1 MDLVV
6 GEYPLH
12 AIINQVLVDRRQCLE
27 ENGVL
32 LDLWVIR
39 GGRQSLLKHLESA
52 NITTI
57 TSDKLMESWEEIDR
71 KAAEKVKSL
80 LNDGT
85 NINAMN
91 EVGITPLR
99 LALDSGNTEMAAV
112 LLEHGADMTAGKQYG
127 SSMLHVAVRN
137 GNEEMVQLLLD
148 RGADLSATDGNGSST
163 LHIAVRSENVEMV
176 QLLLAENADIT
187 AKEEDGSTVLHIAVS
202 SGNSKMIK
210 LLLDHGAALE
220 ARDENNKTALHIA
233 ACYRNSTMVK
243 LLLGR
248 GADVAA
254 EDTTGRT
261 ALHFAACFSNTTMIS
276 MLLSRG
282 AKVDA
287 LDTDGNNPLGNM
299 ISAQHHELD
308 NESIAVAHLLCS
320 RGSKPMLSA
329 SAQSSLRDH
338 QLGLLECA
346 RYWHECFEKG
356 KSLVNVSST
365 FINAGATAVRTYFDE
380 LENTSDGDI
389 VKRCKLCVI
398 GPSTWGKTSFVKSV
412 TEGARFVVMDQD
424 DRTVGIDRFS
434 FTFKAE
440 EERYDITFWD
450 HAGQDIYQ
458 VSNPLFFSEK
468 TVYLLCV
475 DLGVYAEK
483 LVEMVA
489 LPTVNGEEFMSRFFE
504 VNVLHWLRL
513 VLLRQPDAR
522 FKLIGTKSDLVSEES
537 RGRISRDVNTRLI
550 SFLNNPAR
558 QVAWDDCALKALRK
572 DFDQYLM
579 PSSAATTDSALEAQ
593 EMIKLM
599 IVGEPSISFPMP
611 KLYTQVLENIIKLQ
625 RLAMTNVERED
636 RLENLILPVD
646 EACTRLMGAVPGL
659 LSGVCRDALTAL
671 HNLGDILW
679 YKDGN
684 NENDDRIVLDPTI
697 VLDIIREVVN
707 HEHEGRVGGNYDA
720 LRRDGTLH
728 HSLLMT
734 FPLWKKLQ
742 SCDERMVHGFKHL
755 LLRFNLAYPANNETI
770 LDEAD
775 MIVPSY
781 WLRES
786 ALRKPL
792 ARQESV
798 LVQHYIHTGHIAKW
812 KYTLPVSVSEAIFVK
827 FAVRSYRADATRQI
841 SGNRFECF
849 ADGEFAAAI
858 YLIPHEDQLY
868 DEILIEVTARTK
880 DIAWAE
886 MRFFVV
892 AMEQILH
899 EYPGLKSSKGNTEM
913 QRHVDP
919 DGDDHWHSLNFEIGN
934 GVTEKQLR
942 RMYPWLPPDF
952 RWFIE
957 KAWTIPGRLNE
968 LEVSRKLTV
977 LKRLIIDREKRQFP
991 AVWTLSY
998 PENSETIEIRIHSDI
1013 SGKCFHEPLQI
1024 KAPNTFE
1031 RFVADN
1037 SAFIQVGI
1045 SALSIATAAIPFA
1058 VVSTAVGVTLSASS
1072 EWVNS
1077 TCTAQSILEKANLI
1091 PGTVVSSSN
1100 SSMSSSARMA
1110 FLLELLEQL
1119 GYSELSIP
1127 DAANLQCTTT
1137 EDGSYVWLH
1146 PSETSALQSYL
1157 TPCASISLQ
1166 FIHADDLHKNGFKGS
1181 RKQVYCDWE
1190 VVHRKD
1196 TQAIDQGKT
1205 IAALCSTTEGRVEWF
1220 SNPEVHAVQKVDT
1233 LGTLK
1238 DCTLKIRLRQ
1248 ARQFTGYFRTDKDLG
1263 CGEGEFTQLQT
1274 DDFSSRS
1281 ISLRIPVSLPGQTQH
1296 SPSPSVTCEVS
1307 IKFPTINDANVE
1319 DSDAW
1324 LYPSEMPALQSY
1336 LTPCASISRQF
1347 ISADDL
1353 HKDTFKGSRKQD
1365 RDTALHVAITS
1376 RDTTMLK
1383 GLLDEEGVLNARDKN
1398 GWTPLHVAA
1407 RYGYVETVELLLS
1420 RGASVSALSKDN
1432 STPLHFAAC
1441 CNSLEV
1447 VALLLKGG
1455 ADVNAVDKAGNNPLS
1470 RMIFDPVKNLDD
1482 ERRAV
1487 ARLLCSQGSEPKLPT
1502 SDLSS
1507 LDHQSGLLQS
1517 TPYWNKKG

>member
-12 AIINQVLVDRRQCLE
+12 AIINQVLVDRRQCLKKQ
-27 ENGVL
+27 GVT
-32 LDLWVIR
+32 LDLWIIR
-39 GGRQSLLKHLESA
+39 GGRQSLLKYLES
-52 NITTI
+52 N
-57 TSDKLMESWEEIDR
+57 DKSKDPWEEIDR

-80 LNDGT
+80 LNGGA

-112 LLEHGADMTAGKQYG
+112 LLEHGADMTAGRQDG
-127 SSMLHVAVRN
+127 SSMLHVAVKS
-137 GNEEMVQLLLD
+137 GNKEMVQLLLKY
-148 RGADLSATDGNGSST
+148 GADLSATDGNGSSP
-163 LHIAVRSENVEMV
+163 LHIAVRSGNLEMV
-176 QLLLAENADIT
+176 KLLLVENADIT
-187 AKEEDGSTVLHIAVS
+187 AKEEDGGTVLHVAVS
-202 SGNSKMIK
+202 SGNSKMLE

-243 LLLGR
+243 FLLGR

-254 EDTTGRT
+254 EDKTGRT
-261 ALHFAACFSNTTMIS
+261 ALHFAVCFSNTTMIS
-276 MLLSRG
+276 MLLSRD
-282 AKVDA
+282 AKIDA
-287 LDTDGNNPLGNM
+287 LDKAGNNPLGNM
-299 ISAQHHELD
+299 ISTQQHELD
-308 NESIAVAHLLCS
+308 NESIAVAQLLCS

-329 SAQSSLRDH
+329 PAQSFLRDH

-346 RYWHECFEKG
+346 RYWHECFKKG
-356 KSLVNVSST
+356 KSLVNVSSN
-365 FINAGATAVRTYFDE
+365 FIKGGETAVRTYLDE

-412 TEGARFVVMDQD
+412 TEGARFVVDQD

-440 EERYDITFWD
+440 EERYNVTFWD

-468 TVYLLCV
+468 TVYFLCV
-475 DLGVYAEK
+475 DLGVYAK
-483 LVEMVA
+483 QLVEVRTLSAVRRQQCM
-489 LPTVNGEEFMSRFFE
+489 NRFFE
-504 VNVLHWLRL
+504 ENVLHWLRL

-537 RGRISRDVNTRLI
+537 RRGVAIDVNTRLI
-550 SFLNNPAR
+550 TFLCGLAR
-558 QVAWDDCALKALRK
+558 QVAWDDDAVKTLEQ

-579 PSSAATTDSALEAQ
+579 PTSAATTDSALEAQ
-593 EMIKLM
+593 EMIKRM

-611 KLYTQVLENIIKLQ
+611 KLYTQVLESIVKLQ
-625 RLAMTNVERED
+625 RLAITNVERED
-636 RLENLILPVD
+636 QLENLMLPID
-646 EACTRLMGAVPGL
+646 EACTLLMEAVPDLTGR
-659 LSGVCRDALTAL
+659 VCRDILTAL

-679 YKDGN
+679 YKNGN
-684 NENDDRIVLDPTI
+684 NESDDRIFLDPTI

-707 HEHEGRVGGNYDA
+707 HEHEGRVGGSYDA

-734 FPLWKKLQ
+734 FPLWRRLQ
-742 SCDERMVHGFKHL
+742 AFDERMVHGFKHL
-755 LLRFNLAYPANNETI
+755 LLCFNLAYPANKETI

-775 MIVPSY
+775 LIVPSY

-786 ALRKPL
+786 ALRRPL

-798 LVQHYIHTGHIAKW
+798 LARHYIHTGHIAKW

-827 FAVRSYRADATRQI
+827 FAARSYRADATRQI
-841 SGNRFECF
+841 GGNRFECF

-868 DEILIEVTARTK
+868 DEILIEVAARTK

-892 AMEQILH
+892 AMEQVLH
-899 EYPGLKSSKGNTEM
+899 EYPGLTSSKGNTEM
-913 QRHVDP
+913 KRHVDP
-919 DGDDHWHSLNFEIGN
+919 DGGWHHLNFEIGN
-934 GVTEKQLR
+934 GETEEQLR
-942 RMYPWLPPDF
+942 TNHTWLPPDF

-968 LEVSRKLTV
+968 LEVSRELAV
-977 LKRLIIDREKRQFP
+977 LKRLITDREKRRFP

-998 PENSETIEIRIHSDI
+998 SENAKTIELRIHSDI
-1013 SGKCFHEPLQI
+1013 SGKCFHKPMLI
-1024 KAPNTFE
+1024 NVPNTFE

-1037 SAFIQVGI
+1037 STFIQVGI

-1058 VVSTAVGVTLSASS
+1058 VVSTAVGWTLSASS

-1091 PGTVVSSSN
+1091 PGTVVSSSNSSMSSSN

-1137 EDGSYVWLH
+1137 KDGSYVWLH
-1146 PSETSALQSYL
+1146 PSEMLALQGYL

-1166 FIHADDLHKNGFKGS
+1166 FINADELHKNGFKGS
-1181 RKQVYCDWE
+1181 RKKVYCDWE
-1190 VVHRKD
+1190 VVHGND

-1205 IAALCSTTEGRVEWF
+1205 SAALCSTTVGRVEWS
-1220 SNPEVHAVQKVDT
+1220 SNPEVHVLQKVDT
-1233 LGTLK
+1233 LVTLK
-1238 DCTLKIRLRQ
+1238 DCTLKFRLSQ
-1248 ARQFTGYFRTDKDLG
+1248 ARQFTGYFRTDKALG

-1274 DDFSSRS
+1274 DDFSSRT
-1281 ISLRIPVSLPGQTQH
+1281 ISLRIPVSLHGQTQQP
-1296 SPSPSVTCEVS
+1296 PSPSVTCEVS
-1307 IKFPTINDANVE
+1307 IKFPTINPRATVSLQFTNANDLHKNGFNGSQKQVYCDWEVVHKKDTRAMESGQTSGVLCSTSDGVEWPPKEVHVLQKVATLVTLKDCTLKVRLSQARQFTGCIRADKALGCGEGEFTQLQTDDFSSRTISLKIPISLHGQTQQSPSPSVTCEVSIQFPTINDANV
-1319 DSDAW
+1319 
-1324 LYPSEMPALQSY
+1324 
-1336 LTPCASISRQF
+1336 
-1347 ISADDL
+1347 
-1353 HKDTFKGSRKQD
+1353 
-1365 RDTALHVAITS
+1365 
-1376 RDTTMLK
+1376 
-1383 GLLDEEGVLNARDKN
+1383 
-1398 GWTPLHVAA
+1398 
-1407 RYGYVETVELLLS
+1407 
-1420 RGASVSALSKDN
+1420 DN
-1432 STPLHFAAC
+1432 
-1441 CNSLEV
+1441 
-1447 VALLLKGG
+1447 
-1455 ADVNAVDKAGNNPLS
+1455 
-1470 RMIFDPVKNLDD
+1470 
-1482 ERRAV
+1482 
-1487 ARLLCSQGSEPKLPT
+1487 
-1502 SDLSS
+1502 
-1507 LDHQSGLLQS
+1507 
-1517 TPYWNKKG
+1517 

>member
-80 LNDGT
+80 LNGGA

-112 LLEHGADMTAGKQYG
+112 LLEHGAEMTAGKQYG

-148 RGADLSATDGNGSST
+148 RGADLSYGRGEPLKNYSNGSST
-163 LHIAVRSENVEMV
+163 LHIAVRSENVEMA

-412 TEGARFVVMDQD
+412 TDGARFVVNQD

-468 TVYLLCV
+468 TVYLLCI

-483 LVEMVA
+483 LVEMET
-489 LPTVNGEEFMSRFFE
+489 LSTVSGEEFMSRFFE

-558 QVAWDDCALKALRK
+558 QVVLDDCALKALRK
-572 DFDQYLM
+572 DFDRFLT
-579 PSSAATTDSALEAQ
+579 PTSAATTDSALEAQ
-593 EMIKLM
+593 QMIKLM

-611 KLYTQVLENIIKLQ
+611 KLYTQVLENIVKLQ

-636 RLENLILPVD
+636 QLENLMLPVH
-646 EACTRLMGAVPGL
+646 EACTLLMGAVPGL
-659 LSGVCRDALTAL
+659 LSGVCRAILTAL

-755 LLRFNLAYPANNETI
+755 LLRFNLAYPANKETI

-919 DGDDHWHSLNFEIGN
+919 DGGWHHLNFEIGN
-934 GVTEKQLR
+934 GETEKQLR

-1024 KAPNTFE
+1024 NVPNAFE

-1091 PGTVVSSSN
+1091 PGTAVSSSN
-1100 SSMSSSARMA
+1100 PSMSSSARMA
-1110 FLLELLEQL
+1110 FLLELLGQL

-1137 EDGSYVWLH
+1137 DDGSYVWLH
-1146 PSETSALQSYL
+1146 
-1157 TPCASISLQ
+1157 
-1166 FIHADDLHKNGFKGS
+1166 
-1181 RKQVYCDWE
+1181 
-1190 VVHRKD
+1190 
-1196 TQAIDQGKT
+1196 
-1205 IAALCSTTEGRVEWF
+1205 
-1220 SNPEVHAVQKVDT
+1220 
-1233 LGTLK
+1233 
-1238 DCTLKIRLRQ
+1238 
-1248 ARQFTGYFRTDKDLG
+1248 
-1263 CGEGEFTQLQT
+1263 
-1274 DDFSSRS
+1274 
-1281 ISLRIPVSLPGQTQH
+1281 
-1296 SPSPSVTCEVS
+1296 
-1307 IKFPTINDANVE
+1307 
-1319 DSDAW
+1319 
-1324 LYPSEMPALQSY
+1324 PSEMPALQSY

-1376 RDTTMLK
+1376 RDTMMLK

-1407 RYGYVETVELLLS
+1407 RYGDVETVELLLS

-1432 STPLHFAAC
+1432 STPLHLAAC

-1470 RMIFDPVKNLDD
+1470 HMIYNPVKNLDD

>member
-27 ENGVL
+27 KKGVL
-32 LDLWVIR
+32 LDLWIIR

-112 LLEHGADMTAGKQYG
+112 LLEHGADMTAGKQDG
-127 SSMLHVAVRN
+127 SSMLHVAVRS
-137 GNEEMVQLLLD
+137 GNKEMVQLLLD

-163 LHIAVRSENVEMV
+163 LHIAVKSGNVEMV
-176 QLLLAENADIT
+176 QLLLEKDADIT
-187 AKEEDGSTVLHIAVS
+187 AKEEDGSTVLHVAVS
-202 SGNSKMIK
+202 SRNSKMLK
-210 LLLDHGAALE
+210 LLLDHGAALG

-243 LLLGR
+243 FLLGR

-254 EDTTGRT
+254 KDKTGRT
-261 ALHFAACFSNTTMIS
+261 ALHFAVCFSNTTMIS

-287 LDTDGNNPLGNM
+287 LDKAGNNPLGNM
-299 ISAQHHELD
+299 ISAQQHELD

-329 SAQSSLRDH
+329 SVQSSLRDH

-346 RYWHECFEKG
+346 RYWHECFEKS

-365 FINAGATAVRTYFDE
+365 FIKAGATAVRTYFDE

-412 TEGARFVVMDQD
+412 TEGARFVVNQD

-475 DLGVYAEK
+475 DFGVYAEK

-489 LPTVNGEEFMSRFFE
+489 LPMVNGEEFMSRFFE

-558 QVAWDDCALKALRK
+558 QVVLDDCALKALRK
-572 DFDQYLM
+572 DFDRFLT
-579 PSSAATTDSALEAQ
+579 PTSAATTDSALEAQ
-593 EMIKLM
+593 QMIKLM

-611 KLYTQVLENIIKLQ
+611 KLYTQVLENIVKLQ
-625 RLAMTNVERED
+625 RLVMTYVERED
-636 RLENLILPVD
+636 QLENLMLPVTV
-646 EACTRLMGAVPGL
+646 ACTRLMEAVPGL
-659 LSGVCRDALTAL
+659 TGRVCRDILTAL

-684 NENDDRIVLDPTI
+684 NENDDRIFLDPTI

-742 SCDERMVHGFKHL
+742 SCDERMVPGFKHL
-755 LLRFNLAYPANNETI
+755 LLRFNLAYPANKGTI
-770 LDEAD
+770 LEIAD
-775 MIVPSY
+775 MIVPSFC
-781 WLRES
+781 LRES
-786 ALRKPL
+786 ALRRPLSRQGSVL
-792 ARQESV
+792 AR
-798 LVQHYIHTGHIAKW
+798 HYIHTGHIAKW
-812 KYTLPVSVSEAIFVK
+812 KYTLPVSVSKAIFMK
-827 FAVRSYRADATRQI
+827 FAVRSYRPDATRQI

-858 YLIPHEDQLY
+858 YLTAREEQLY
-868 DEILIEVTARTK
+868 DEILIEVAATTK
-880 DIAWAE
+880 DIAWTE

-892 AMEQILH
+892 AMEQVLH
-899 EYPGLKSSKGNTEM
+899 EYPGLTSSEDNTEM

-919 DGDDHWHSLNFEIGN
+919 DGDEYWHSLNFEIGN
-934 GVTEKQLR
+934 GVTEEQLR
-942 RMYPWLPPDF
+942 RMHTWLPPDF

-977 LKRLIIDREKRQFP
+977 LKKLIIDREKRRFP

-1013 SGKCFHEPLQI
+1013 SGKCFHKPLQI
-1024 KAPNTFE
+1024 NTFE

-1037 SAFIQVGI
+1037 SAFIQAGI

-1058 VVSTAVGVTLSASS
+1058 VASTAVGVTLSASS

-1091 PGTVVSSSN
+1091 PGTAVSSSN
-1100 SSMSSSARMA
+1100 PSMSSSARMA
-1110 FLLELLEQL
+1110 FLLKLLEQL

-1157 TPCASISLQ
+1157 TP
-1166 FIHADDLHKNGFKGS
+1166 
-1181 RKQVYCDWE
+1181 Y
-1190 VVHRKD
+1190 
-1196 TQAIDQGKT
+1196 QGKT
-1205 IAALCSTTEGRVEWF
+1205 SAALCSTTEGRVEWF
-1220 SNPEVHAVQKVDT
+1220 SNPEVHVLKKVDT
-1233 LGTLK
+1233 LVTLK

-1274 DDFSSRS
+1274 DDFSSRT
-1281 ISLRIPVSLPGQTQH
+1281 ISLRIPVSLHGQTQH

-1307 IKFPTINDANVE
+1307 IKLPTINDANVE

>member
-1 MDLVV
+1 
-6 GEYPLH
+6 
-12 AIINQVLVDRRQCLE
+12 
-27 ENGVL
+27 
-32 LDLWVIR
+32 
-39 GGRQSLLKHLESA
+39 
-52 NITTI
+52 
-57 TSDKLMESWEEIDR
+57 
-71 KAAEKVKSL
+71 
-80 LNDGT
+80 
-85 NINAMN
+85 
-91 EVGITPLR
+91 
-99 LALDSGNTEMAAV
+99 
-112 LLEHGADMTAGKQYG
+112 
-127 SSMLHVAVRN
+127 ML
-137 GNEEMVQLLLD
+137 
-148 RGADLSATDGNGSST
+148 
-163 LHIAVRSENVEMV
+163 
-176 QLLLAENADIT
+176 
-187 AKEEDGSTVLHIAVS
+187 
-202 SGNSKMIK
+202 K

-243 LLLGR
+243 FLLGR

-254 EDTTGRT
+254 EDKTGRT
-261 ALHFAACFSNTTMIS
+261 ALNFAVCFSNTTMIS

-282 AKVDA
+282 AKIDA
-287 LDTDGNNPLGNM
+287 LDKAGNNLLGNM
-299 ISAQHHELD
+299 ISAQQHELD

-346 RYWHECFEKG
+346 RYWHECFK
-356 KSLVNVSST
+356 K
-365 FINAGATAVRTYFDE
+365 A
-380 LENTSDGDI
+380 
-389 VKRCKLCVI
+389 LCHW
-398 GPSTWGKTSFVKSV
+398 SKKTSFVKSV
-412 TEGARFVVMDQD
+412 TEGARFVVNQD

-468 TVYLLCV
+468 TVYYLCI
-475 DLGVYAEK
+475 DLGLYAEK
-483 LVEMVA
+483 LVEMET
-489 LPTVNGEEFMSRFFE
+489 LSTVSGEQFMNRFFE
-504 VNVLHWLRL
+504 ENVLHWLRL
-513 VLLRQPDAR
+513 VLLHQPDAR
-522 FKLIGTKSDLVSEES
+522 FKLIGTKSDLVSEEN
-537 RGRISRDVNTRLI
+537 RGRISRDVNIRLI
-550 SFLNNPAR
+550 SFLRSPAR
-558 QVAWDDCALKALRK
+558 QIALEGGALKALEQE
-572 DFDQYLM
+572 FDQFLT
-579 PSSAATTDSALEAQ
+579 PTSAATTDSALEAQ

-599 IVGEPSISFPMP
+599 IVGDPSISFPMP
-611 KLYTQVLENIIKLQ
+611 KLYTQVLETIVRLQ
-625 RLAMTNVERED
+625 RLAMTYVERED
-636 RLENLILPVD
+636 QLENLMLPVTV
-646 EACTRLMGAVPGL
+646 ACTRLMEAVPGL
-659 LSGVCRDALTAL
+659 TGRVCRGILTAL

-679 YKDGN
+679 YKNGN
-684 NENDDRIVLDPTI
+684 NASDDRIFLDPTI

-707 HEHEGRVGGNYDA
+707 HEHEGRVGESYEA

-742 SCDERMVHGFKHL
+742 SCDKRMVHGFKYL
-755 LLRFNLAYPANNETI
+755 LLRFNLAYPANKETI
-770 LDEAD
+770 LDNAD

-781 WLRES
+781 WLREP
-786 ALRKPL
+786 ALRRPL

-798 LVQHYIHTGHIAKW
+798 LVRHYIHTGHIAKW

-858 YLIPHEDQLY
+858 YLTAREEQLY
-868 DEILIEVTARTK
+868 DEILIEVAARAK

-892 AMEQILH
+892 AMEQVLH
-899 EYPGLKSSKGNTEM
+899 EYPGLKSSEGNTEM
-913 QRHVDP
+913 QRHVT
-919 DGDDHWHSLNFEIGN
+919 GYSDDDEHWHSLNFEIGN
-934 GVTEKQLR
+934 GMTEEQLR
-942 RMYPWLPPDF
+942 TNHTWLPPDF

-968 LEVSRKLTV
+968 LEVSRELTV
-977 LKRLIIDREKRQFP
+977 LKKRIIDREKRRFP
-991 AVWTLSY
+991 AVWTLSF

-1013 SGKCFHEPLQI
+1013 SGKCFHEPMLI
-1024 KAPNTFE
+1024 NVPNTFE

-1037 SAFIQVGI
+1037 STFIQVGI

-1058 VVSTAVGVTLSASS
+1058 VASTAVGVTLSASS

-1137 EDGSYVWLH
+1137 EGGSYVWLH

-1166 FIHADDLHKNGFKGS
+1166 FINADDLHKNGFKGS
-1181 RKQVYCDWE
+1181 RKKVYCDWE
-1190 VVHRKD
+1190 VVHGKD
-1196 TQAIDQGKT
+1196 TQAMDQGKT
-1205 IAALCSTTEGRVEWF
+1205 SAALCSTTGGRVEWS
-1220 SNPEVHAVQKVDT
+1220 SNPEVHVLQKVDT
-1233 LGTLK
+1233 LVTLK
-1238 DCTLKIRLRQ
+1238 DCTLKIQLSQ
-1248 ARQFTGYFRTDKDLG
+1248 ARQFTSSFRTDKDLG
-1263 CGEGEFTQLQT
+1263 YGEGEFTQLQT
-1274 DDFSSRS
+1274 DDFSSRT
-1281 ISLRIPVSLPGQTQH
+1281 ISLRIPVSLHGQTQQ

-1307 IKFPTINDANVE
+1307 ILFPTINDANVE
-1319 DSDAW
+1319 DSYAW

-1336 LTPCASISRQF
+1336 LTPCASISRQI

-1353 HKDTFKGSRKQD
+1353 HKGTFKGSRKQD

-1376 RDTTMLK
+1376 RDTMMLK

-1407 RYGYVETVELLLS
+1407 R
-1420 RGASVSALSKDN
+1420 
-1432 STPLHFAAC
+1432 
-1441 CNSLEV
+1441 LEV

-1470 RMIFDPVKNLDD
+1470 HMIYNPVKNLDD
-1482 ERRAV
+1482 ERGAV
-1487 ARLLCSQGSEPKLPT
+1487 ARLLCLEGSEPKLPT

-1507 LDHQSGLLQS
+1507 FDHQLGLLQS
-1517 TPYWNKKG
+1517 TLYWNKSYQKGKLLDGIPCEVIREGKVAVRKYVGNFEKVKADELVLRCKVCVVGPSTCGKTSLVKSVSEKKPSPISGDK

>member
-27 ENGVL
+27 KKGVL
-32 LDLWVIR
+32 LDLWIIR
-39 GGRQSLLKHLESA
+39 GGRQSLLTYLENA

-80 LNDGT
+80 LTDGT

-99 LALDSGNTEMAAV
+99 LALDSGNTEIAAV

-127 SSMLHVAVRN
+127 SSMLHVAVRS
-137 GNEEMVQLLLD
+137 GNKEMVQLLLKY
-148 RGADLSATDGNGSST
+148 GADLSATDGNGSST

-176 QLLLAENADIT
+176 KLLLAENADIT
-187 AKEEDGSTVLHIAVS
+187 AKEEDGSTVLHVAVS
-202 SGNSKMIK
+202 SGKSKMLK

-233 ACYRNSTMVK
+233 ACYRKSTMVK
-243 LLLGR
+243 FLLGR

-254 EDTTGRT
+254 EDKTGRT
-261 ALHFAACFSNTTMIS
+261 ALHFAACFSNTTTIS

-287 LDTDGNNPLGNM
+287 LDKAGNNPLSNM
-299 ISAQHHELD
+299 ISAQQHELD
-308 NESIAVAHLLCS
+308 NESIAVAQLLCS

-329 SAQSSLRDH
+329 SVQSSLREH
-338 QLGLLECA
+338 QLGLLVCA
-346 RYWHECFEKG
+346 RYWHECFKKG
-356 KSLVNVSST
+356 KSLLNVSSN
-365 FINAGATAVRTYFDE
+365 FIKGGETAVRTYLDE
-380 LENTSDGDI
+380 LENTPDGDI

-412 TEGARFVVMDQD
+412 TEGARLVVDQD

-434 FTFKAE
+434 FTFRAE
-440 EERYDITFWD
+440 EERYDVTFWD

-475 DLGVYAEK
+475 DFGVYAER

-489 LPTVNGEEFMSRFFE
+489 LRMVNGEEFMNRFFE

-537 RGRISRDVNTRLI
+537 RGRISRDVNIRLI
-550 SFLNNPAR
+550 SFLDNPAR
-558 QVAWDDCALKALRK
+558 QVALDDGAVKALKE
-572 DFDQYLM
+572 DFDQFLM
-579 PSSAATTDSALEAQ
+579 PTSAATMDSALEAQ
-593 EMIKLM
+593 ELIKLM

-611 KLYTQVLENIIKLQ
+611 KLYTQVLESIVRLQ

-636 RLENLILPVD
+636 QLENLMLPVTV
-646 EACTRLMGAVPGL
+646 ACTRLMEAVPGL
-659 LSGVCRDALTAL
+659 TGRVCRDILTAL

-679 YKDGN
+679 YKNGN
-684 NENDDRIVLDPTI
+684 NASDDRIFLDPTI

-734 FPLWKKLQ
+734 FPLWRRLQ
-742 SCDERMVHGFKHL
+742 AFDGRMVHGFKHL
-755 LLRFNLAYPANNETI
+755 LLRFNLAYPANKETI

-781 WLRES
+781 WLREP
-786 ALRKPL
+786 ALRRPL

-798 LVQHYIHTGHIAKW
+798 RVQHYIHTGHIAKW
-812 KYTLPVSVSEAIFVK
+812 KYTLPVSVSGTIFVK
-827 FAVRSYRADATRQI
+827 FAVRSYRPDATRQI
-841 SGNRFECF
+841 NGNRFECF

-858 YLIPHEDQLY
+858 YLTAREEQLY
-868 DEILIEVTARTK
+868 DEILIEVAARTK

-892 AMEQILH
+892 AMEQVLH
-899 EYPGLKSSKGNTEM
+899 EYLGLTSSEGNTEM
-913 QRHVDP
+913 KRHVDP
-919 DGDDHWHSLNFEIGN
+919 DGGWHHLNFEIGN
-934 GVTEKQLR
+934 GVTEEQLR
-942 RMYPWLPPDF
+942 KQYTWLPPDF

-968 LEVSRKLTV
+968 LEVSRELTV
-977 LKRLIIDREKRQFP
+977 LKRLIIDREKRRFP

-998 PENSETIEIRIHSDI
+998 PENAKTIELRIHSDI
-1013 SGKCFHEPLQI
+1013 SGKCFHKPLQI
-1024 KAPNTFE
+1024 KVPNTFE

-1037 SAFIQVGI
+1037 SAFIQAGI

-1058 VVSTAVGVTLSASS
+1058 VASTAVGVTLSASS

-1077 TCTAQSILEKANLI
+1077 TCTAQSILEKATLI

-1110 FLLELLEQL
+1110 FLLKLLEQL

-1166 FIHADDLHKNGFKGS
+1166 FISADDLHKNGFKGS

-1190 VVHRKD
+1190 VIHKND
-1196 TQAIDQGKT
+1196 IQAIDQGKT
-1205 IAALCSTTEGRVEWF
+1205 SAALCSTTEGRVEWF
-1220 SNPEVHAVQKVDT
+1220 SNPEVHVLKKVDT
-1233 LGTLK
+1233 LVTLK

-1274 DDFSSRS
+1274 DDFSSRT
-1281 ISLRIPVSLPGQTQH
+1281 ISLRIPVSLHGQTQH

-1307 IKFPTINDANVE
+1307 IKLPTINDANVE

-1376 RDTTMLK
+1376 RDTMMLK

>member
-27 ENGVL
+27 KKGVS
-32 LDLWVIR
+32 LDSWIIR
-39 GGRQSLLKHLESA
+39 GGWQSLLKHLEST

-57 TSDKLMESWEEIDR
+57 TSGALKKSWEEIDR
-71 KAAEKVKSL
+71 EAVAKVKSL
-80 LNDGT
+80 LNGRA

-99 LALDSGNTEMAAV
+99 LALDSGNTEMVAV

-127 SSMLHVAVRN
+127 SSMLHVAVRS
-137 GNEEMVQLLLD
+137 GNKEMVQLLLKY
-148 RGADLSATDGNGSST
+148 GADLSATDGNGSST

-176 QLLLAENADIT
+176 KLLLAENADIT
-187 AKEEDGSTVLHIAVS
+187 AKEEDGSTVLHVAVS
-202 SGNSKMIK
+202 SGKSKMLK

-233 ACYRNSTMVK
+233 ACYRKSTMVK
-243 LLLGR
+243 FLLGR

-254 EDTTGRT
+254 EDKTGRT
-261 ALHFAACFSNTTMIS
+261 ALHFAACFSNTTTIS

-287 LDTDGNNPLGNM
+287 LDKAGNNPLSNM
-299 ISAQHHELD
+299 ISAQQHELD
-308 NESIAVAHLLCS
+308 NESIAVAQLLCS

-329 SAQSSLRDH
+329 SVQSSLREH
-338 QLGLLECA
+338 QLGLLVCA
-346 RYWHECFEKG
+346 RYWHECFKKG
-356 KSLVNVSST
+356 KSLLNVSSN
-365 FINAGATAVRTYFDE
+365 FIKGGETAVRTYLDE
-380 LENTSDGDI
+380 LENTPDGDI

-412 TEGARFVVMDQD
+412 TEGARLVVDQD
-424 DRTVGIDRFS
+424 DQTIGIDRFS
-434 FTFKAE
+434 FTFRSE
-440 EERYDITFWD
+440 EERYDVTFWD

-475 DLGVYAEK
+475 DFGVYAER

-489 LPTVNGEEFMSRFFE
+489 LRMVNGDEFMNRFFE

-537 RGRISRDVNTRLI
+537 RGRISRDVNIRLI
-550 SFLNNPAR
+550 SFLDNPAR
-558 QVAWDDCALKALRK
+558 QVALDDGAVKALKE
-572 DFDQYLM
+572 DFDQFLM
-579 PSSAATTDSALEAQ
+579 PTSAATMDSALEAQ
-593 EMIKLM
+593 EMIKRM

-611 KLYTQVLENIIKLQ
+611 KLYTQVLESIVKLQ
-625 RLAMTNVERED
+625 RLAITNVERED
-636 RLENLILPVD
+636 QLENLMLPVTV
-646 EACTRLMGAVPGL
+646 ACTRLMEAVPGL
-659 LSGVCRDALTAL
+659 TGRVCRDILTAL

-679 YKDGN
+679 YKNGN
-684 NENDDRIVLDPTI
+684 NASDDRIFLDPTI

-734 FPLWKKLQ
+734 FPLWRRLQ
-742 SCDERMVHGFKHL
+742 AFDGRMVHGFKHL
-755 LLRFNLAYPANNETI
+755 LLRFNLAYPANKETI

-781 WLRES
+781 WLREP
-786 ALRKPL
+786 ALRRPL

-798 LVQHYIHTGHIAKW
+798 RVQHYIHTGRIAKW
-812 KYTLPVSVSEAIFVK
+812 KYTLPVSVSGTIFVK
-827 FAVRSYRADATRQI
+827 FAVRSYRPDATRQI

-858 YLIPHEDQLY
+858 YVTAHEDQLY
-868 DEILIEVTARTK
+868 DEILIEVAARTK

-899 EYPGLKSSKGNTEM
+899 EYPGLKSSEGNTEM

-919 DGDDHWHSLNFEIGN
+919 DDDEHWHSLNFEIGN

-968 LEVSRKLTV
+968 LEVSRELTV
-977 LKRLIIDREKRQFP
+977 LKKLIIDREKRRFP

-998 PENSETIEIRIHSDI
+998 PENSETIELRIHSDI
-1013 SGKCFHEPLQI
+1013 SGKCFHEPMLI
-1024 KAPNTFE
+1024 NVPNTFE

-1037 SAFIQVGI
+1037 STFIQAGI
-1045 SALSIATAAIPFA
+1045 SVLSIATAAIPFA
-1058 VVSTAVGVTLSASS
+1058 VATAFT
-1072 EWVNS
+1072 WVDH

-1146 PSETSALQSYL
+1146 PSEMLALQGYL

-1166 FIHADDLHKNGFKGS
+1166 FINADDLHKNGFKGS
-1181 RKQVYCDWE
+1181 QKQTYCDWK
-1190 VVHRKD
+1190 VIHKND
-1196 TQAIDQGKT
+1196 AQAMESGQTSGV
-1205 IAALCSTTEGRVEWF
+1205 LCSTPEGRVEWS
-1220 SNPEVHAVQKVDT
+1220 SNPEAHVLQKVDT
-1233 LGTLK
+1233 LDTLK
-1238 DCTLKIRLRQ
+1238 DCTLKVRLSQ
-1248 ARQFTGYFRTDKDLG
+1248 ARRFTGWCCFRTDKDLG
-1263 CGEGEFTQLQT
+1263 YIEEKFTQLQT
-1274 DDFSSRS
+1274 DDFSSRT
-1281 ISLRIPVSLPGQTQH
+1281 ISLRIPISLHGQTQQ

-1307 IKFPTINDANVE
+1307 IQIPTINDANV
-1319 DSDAW
+1319 DID
-1324 LYPSEMPALQSY
+1324 
-1336 LTPCASISRQF
+1336 
-1347 ISADDL
+1347 
-1353 HKDTFKGSRKQD
+1353 
-1365 RDTALHVAITS
+1365 
-1376 RDTTMLK
+1376 
-1383 GLLDEEGVLNARDKN
+1383 GV
-1398 GWTPLHVAA
+1398 
-1407 RYGYVETVELLLS
+1407 
-1420 RGASVSALSKDN
+1420 
-1432 STPLHFAAC
+1432 
-1441 CNSLEV
+1441 
-1447 VALLLKGG
+1447 
-1455 ADVNAVDKAGNNPLS
+1455 
-1470 RMIFDPVKNLDD
+1470 
-1482 ERRAV
+1482 
-1487 ARLLCSQGSEPKLPT
+1487 PT
-1502 SDLSS
+1502 
-1507 LDHQSGLLQS
+1507 
-1517 TPYWNKKG
+1517 

>member
-12 AIINQVLVDRRQCLE
+12 AIINQVLVDRRQCLKKQ
-27 ENGVL
+27 GVT
-32 LDLWVIR
+32 LDLWIIR
-39 GGRQSLLKHLESA
+39 GGRQSLLKYLES
-52 NITTI
+52 
-57 TSDKLMESWEEIDR
+57 SDKLMESWEEIDR
-71 KAAEKVKSL
+71 EAAEKVKSL

-99 LALDSGNTEMAAV
+99 LALDSGNTEMVAV
-112 LLEHGADMTAGKQYG
+112 LLEHGADMTAGKQYD
-127 SSMLHVAVRN
+127 SSMLHVAVRS
-137 GNEEMVQLLLD
+137 GNKEMVQLLLKY
-148 RGADLSATDGNGSST
+148 GADLSATDGNGSSP
-163 LHIAVRSENVEMV
+163 LHIAVRSKNVEMV
-176 QLLLAENADIT
+176 KLLLAENADIT
-187 AKEEDGSTVLHIAVS
+187 AKEEDGGTVLHVAVS
-202 SGNSKMIK
+202 SGNSNMLK

-243 LLLGR
+243 FLLGR

-254 EDTTGRT
+254 EDKTGRT
-261 ALHFAACFSNTTMIS
+261 ALHFAVCFSNTTMIS
-276 MLLSRG
+276 MLLNRG

-299 ISAQHHELD
+299 ISAQKHELD

-329 SAQSSLRDH
+329 SAQSSLREH

-356 KSLVNVSST
+356 KSLVNDSST
-365 FINAGATAVRTYFDE
+365 FIKAGATAVRTYFDE

-389 VKRCKLCVI
+389 VKRCKLCII
-398 GPSTWGKTSFVKSV
+398 GPSTWGKTSFVKSI
-412 TEGARFVVMDQD
+412 TEGARFVMDQD

-440 EERYDITFWD
+440 EERHDVTFWD

-468 TVYLLCV
+468 TVYFLCV
-475 DLGVYAEK
+475 DLGVYAEQ
-483 LVEMVA
+483 LVEVKTHSAVRRQQCM
-489 LPTVNGEEFMSRFFE
+489 NRFFE
-504 VNVLHWLRL
+504 ENVLHWLRL

-522 FKLIGTKSDLVSEES
+522 FKLIGTKCDLVSQES
-537 RGRISRDVNTRLI
+537 RRSVAIDVNTRLI
-550 SFLNNPAR
+550 AFLRGLAR
-558 QVAWDDCALKALRK
+558 QVALDDGAFKALRE
-572 DFDQYLM
+572 DFDQFLK

-593 EMIKLM
+593 EMIKRM
-599 IVGEPSISFPMP
+599 IVGEPSISFRMP
-611 KLYTQVLENIIKLQ
+611 KLYTQVLESIVKLQ

-636 RLENLILPVD
+636 QLERLMLPVD
-646 EACTRLMGAVPGL
+646 EACTLLMEAVPGL
-659 LSGVCRDALTAL
+659 TGRVCRDILTAL

-679 YKDGN
+679 YKNGN
-684 NENDDRIVLDPTI
+684 NETDDRIFLDPTI

-707 HEHEGRVGGNYDA
+707 HEHEDKAGGNYNA

-734 FPLWKKLQ
+734 FPLWRRLQ
-742 SCDERMVHGFKHL
+742 AFDKRMVHGFKHL
-755 LLRFNLAYPANNETI
+755 LLRFNLAYPANKETI
-770 LDEAD
+770 LDNAD

-786 ALRKPL
+786 ALRRPL

-798 LVQHYIHTGHIAKW
+798 LVRHYIHTGHIAKW

-827 FAVRSYRADATRQI
+827 FAVRSYRPDATRQI

-868 DEILIEVTARTK
+868 DEILIEVAARTK

-892 AMEQILH
+892 AMEQILR
-899 EYPGLKSSKGNTEM
+899 EYPGLTSNEGNTEM

-919 DGDDHWHSLNFEIGN
+919 DDDEHWHSLNFEIGN

-968 LEVSRKLTV
+968 LEVSRELTV
-977 LKRLIIDREKRQFP
+977 LKKLIIDREKRRFP

-998 PENSETIEIRIHSDI
+998 PENSETIELRIHSDI
-1013 SGKCFHEPLQI
+1013 SGKCFHEPMLI
-1024 KAPNTFE
+1024 NVPNTFE

-1037 SAFIQVGI
+1037 STFIQAGI

-1058 VVSTAVGVTLSASS
+1058 VASTAVDLALSASS
-1072 EWVNS
+1072 EWVDR
-1077 TCTAQSILEKANLI
+1077 TCTTQSILEKANLI

-1110 FLLELLEQL
+1110 FLLELLGQL

-1146 PSETSALQSYL
+1146 PSEMLALQGYL

-1166 FIHADDLHKNGFKGS
+1166 FINADDLHKNGFKGS
-1181 RKQVYCDWE
+1181 QKQTYCDWK
-1190 VVHRKD
+1190 VIHKND
-1196 TQAIDQGKT
+1196 AQAMESGQTSGV
-1205 IAALCSTTEGRVEWF
+1205 LCSTPEGRVEWS
-1220 SNPEVHAVQKVDT
+1220 SNPEAHVLQKVDT
-1233 LGTLK
+1233 LDTLK
-1238 DCTLKIRLRQ
+1238 DCTLKVRLSQ
-1248 ARQFTGYFRTDKDLG
+1248 ARRFTGWCCFRTDKDLG
-1263 CGEGEFTQLQT
+1263 YIEEKFKQLQT
-1274 DDFSSRS
+1274 NDFSART
-1281 ISLRIPVSLPGQTQH
+1281 ISLRIPVSLHGQTQQ

-1307 IKFPTINDANVE
+1307 IQFPTITDANV
-1319 DSDAW
+1319 
-1324 LYPSEMPALQSY
+1324 
-1336 LTPCASISRQF
+1336 
-1347 ISADDL
+1347 
-1353 HKDTFKGSRKQD
+1353 
-1365 RDTALHVAITS
+1365 
-1376 RDTTMLK
+1376 
-1383 GLLDEEGVLNARDKN
+1383 
-1398 GWTPLHVAA
+1398 
-1407 RYGYVETVELLLS
+1407 
-1420 RGASVSALSKDN
+1420 DN
-1432 STPLHFAAC
+1432 
-1441 CNSLEV
+1441 
-1447 VALLLKGG
+1447 
-1455 ADVNAVDKAGNNPLS
+1455 
-1470 RMIFDPVKNLDD
+1470 
-1482 ERRAV
+1482 
-1487 ARLLCSQGSEPKLPT
+1487 
-1502 SDLSS
+1502 
-1507 LDHQSGLLQS
+1507 
-1517 TPYWNKKG
+1517 